1 MHSPWWKRAR
11 VLVALA
17 MLAGLSAALLDF
29 RSLVPHRL
37 GHVLASVQLVPAALG
52 AAAGLTLSVVAL
64 LAILALTLA
73 LGRVY
78 CSAICPLGIFQDI
91 VSRLARLV
99 GPQKRFLRHAKPLSW
114 LRYGVLGAT
123 LLAVLAGWSGVALAL
138 LDPYSNYGRIASDL
152 FRPVGVLLNNG
163 LVGVAEAFG
172 WAWLYRAEPHWVGA
186 GALAV
191 PGVALTVVVVLS
203 AWRGR
208 LYCNTLCPVGTLL
221 GVIARRAA
229 WRIEIDQD
237 ACRKC
242 GACLKACKAQC
253 IDLRTGEIDAT
264 RCVGCFNCVPVC
276 TEGGIGLVWKWRRGA
291 AKAPEAAAPESSAPP
306 ADEGRRAFI
315 SGSALALTAAAGVAG
330 AVVAEA
336 GRRRRG
342 QGRGPQ
348 DQGIVFGPVCPPG
361 SKSVE
366 RFLDVCTACHLC
378 VSACPTGVL
387 RPASLEYGWAG
398 LTKPQMDF
406 SKSFCN
412 FDCNRC
418 GEVCPEGAILPLALA
433 EKKTTQL
440 GVARFRRYMCIVH
453 EEGTACGACAEHCPT
468 GAVHMVPFR
477 DGLTIPQV
485 EPEQCIG
492 CGACEYACPVRPAR
506 AIRVEALPVH
516 GRAIVV
522 KDKPA
527 ESPAPV
533 DDFPF

>member
-1 MHSPWWKRAR
+1 
-11 VLVALA
+11 
-17 MLAGLSAALLDF
+17 
-29 RSLVPHRL
+29 
-37 GHVLASVQLVPAALG
+37 
-52 AAAGLTLSVVAL
+52 
-64 LAILALTLA
+64 
-73 LGRVY
+73 
-78 CSAICPLGIFQDI
+78 
-91 VSRLARLV
+91 
-99 GPQKRFLRHAKPLSW
+99 
-114 LRYGVLGAT
+114 
-123 LLAVLAGWSGVALAL
+123 
-138 LDPYSNYGRIASDL
+138 
-152 FRPVGVLLNNG
+152 
-163 LVGVAEAFG
+163 
-172 WAWLYRAEPHWVGA
+172 
-186 GALAV
+186 
-191 PGVALTVVVVLS
+191 
-203 AWRGR
+203 
-208 LYCNTLCPVGTLL
+208 
-221 GVIARRAA
+221 

-253 IDLRTGEIDAT
+253 IDLRTAEIDAS

-276 TEGGIGLVWKWRRGA
+276 TEGGIGLVWKWHRGA
-291 AKAPEAAAPESSAPP
+291 AKAPEAAAPEASAPP

-330 AVVAEA
+330 VVVAEA

-387 RPASLEYGWAG
+387 RPATLEYGWAG

-440 GVARFRRYMCIVH
+440 GVARFRRRMCIVH
-453 EEGTACGACAEHCPT
+453 EAGTACGACAEHCPT
-468 GAVHMVPFR
+468 GAVHMVPFC

>member
-1 MHSPWWKRAR
+1 M
-11 VLVALA
+11 LVALA

-29 RSLVPHRL
+29 RGLVPHRL
-37 GHVLASVQLVPAALG
+37 GHALASVQLVPAALG

-64 LAILALTLA
+64 LAVLALTLA

-99 GPQKRFLRHAKPLSW
+99 GPKKRFLRHAKPLSW
-114 LRYGVLGAT
+114 LRYGLLGAT

-172 WAWLYRAEPHWVGA
+172 WTWLYRAEPHWVGA

-191 PGVALTVVVVLS
+191 PAVALTVVMVLS

-253 IDLRTGEIDAT
+253 IDLRTAEIDAS

-276 TEGGIGLVWKWRRGA
+276 TEGGIGLVWKWHRGA
-291 AKAPEAAAPESSAPP
+291 AKAP
-306 ADEGRRAFI
+306 
-315 SGSALALTAAAGVAG
+315 
-330 AVVAEA
+330 
-336 GRRRRG
+336 
-342 QGRGPQ
+342 
-348 DQGIVFGPVCPPG
+348 
-361 SKSVE
+361 
-366 RFLDVCTACHLC
+366 
-378 VSACPTGVL
+378 
-387 RPASLEYGWAG
+387 
-398 LTKPQMDF
+398 
-406 SKSFCN
+406 
-412 FDCNRC
+412 
-418 GEVCPEGAILPLALA
+418 
-433 EKKTTQL
+433 
-440 GVARFRRYMCIVH
+440 
-453 EEGTACGACAEHCPT
+453 
-468 GAVHMVPFR
+468 
-477 DGLTIPQV
+477 
-485 EPEQCIG
+485 
-492 CGACEYACPVRPAR
+492 
-506 AIRVEALPVH
+506 
-516 GRAIVV
+516 
-522 KDKPA
+522 
-527 ESPAPV
+527 
-533 DDFPF
+533 